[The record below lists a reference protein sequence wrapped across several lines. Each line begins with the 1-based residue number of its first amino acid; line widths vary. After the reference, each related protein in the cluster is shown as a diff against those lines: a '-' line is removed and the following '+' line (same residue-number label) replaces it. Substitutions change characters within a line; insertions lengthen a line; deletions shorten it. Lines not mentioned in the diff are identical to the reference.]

1 MKKIVF
7 SDIDGTLLTSE
18 HKLSKN
24 TLFAINKLQEKN
36 IDFVIISARSPSGI
50 YPILLKNNFSCP
62 IISYSEAL
70 ILDKD
75 KNVLYHKGMNK
86 EEAE

>member
-50 YPILLKNNFSCP
+50 YPILLKNDF
-62 IISYSEAL
+62 
-70 ILDKD
+70 
-75 KNVLYHKGMNK
+75 
-86 EEAE
+86 